1 MNEQKLLVIRDLIP
15 DTIAIPKIVYLF
27 LSYLLRRFLL
37 RFTTDRTYFP
47 RNNDYCQVLWID
59 KYKIQNI

>member
-1 MNEQKLLVIRDLIP
+1 MNEQKLLVIRYLIL
-15 DTIAIPKIVYLF
+15 DTIAISKIVYLF

-47 RNNDYCQVLWID
+47 RNNDYCQVL
-59 KYKIQNI
+59 